1 MSTIRKP
8 WSREETLLAVNLY
21 CRIPFGKQH
30 SRCHEVIELA
40 TAIGRTP
47 SSVAM
52 KLNNFTSLDPEEQ
65 ARGVKGLS
73 GASKLDR
80 DIWEEINNN
89 WEKVSA
95 KSEYLWKQVVEQKS
109 PISNLPILEKFS
121 DNTIDY
127 DDISKNWLGSTE
139 TTRTTSARLAQGFF
153 RRTVLASYLNRCCI
167 SGIPVSELLVASHIL
182 PWADHPDQRVNPC
195 NGLCLSNLHDKAF
208 DRGLITFDEE
218 YRLVLGKKLK
228 EFMTVEALRFNFLS
242 YEGKQLTLP
251 EKFLPDKQS
260 LAHHRDAIFCS
271 N

>member
-1 MSTIRKP
+1 MTTIRKP

-30 SRCHEVIELA
+30 SRCREVIELA

-80 DIWEEINNN
+80 EIWEEITRN

-95 KSEYLWKQVVEQKS
+95 KSEYLWSQVVEQKI
-109 PISNLPILEKFS
+109 PFSNLPIQEKFS
-121 DNTIDY
+121 DNTS
-127 DDISKNWLGSTE
+127 DDSAKSKDWLGSTE
-139 TTRTTSARLAQGFF
+139 TTRTITARLAQGFF

-182 PWADHPDQRVNPC
+182 PWADYPDQRVNPC

-218 YRLVLGKKLK
+218 YRLVLGKRIK

-260 LAHHRDAIFCS
+260 LARHREAIFCS
-271 N
+271 D